1 MADRKAELERKKL
14 KLEQMRKERE
24 EKNRQRKLKES
35 GEDKKS
41 GQSGGQTQDLR
52 KETDELLANLGIPES
67 SPTPTQPVKQ
77 SDQKSPTPSEGAPS
91 VAAPTQI
98 TSRQRA
104 KLSLVKVAETNIP
117 PRENVSYSKETQT
130 VIVET
135 AEKEGHK
142 YGARGPWDYYDDQ
155 SDETCSIS
163 SLVRGASSRFSSP
176 RHSHSSP
183 HHGSPKFLHHDM
195 EWEDEFEF
203 YDEDEDTD
211 SIDVHPAAPA
221 HKMPHVEMV
230 HPTQTPADIQKQEE
244 KPSQPK
250 MKVIELSE
258 EEKKQIMMTEE
269 FQSFFSKTTRVVE
282 RALDEDIDIFVDYA
296 GGDGEDMESDLRA
309 GERLKLQRNF
319 FDERWSKH
327 RTVTSL
333 DWSKQHPE
341 LLVASYNA
349 NEDSPNDPDGVT
361 LIWNSRFKK
370 TTPEYVFHCQSPV
383 MSSCFAEFH
392 PNLVV
397 GGTYSGQIV
406 LWDNRVNKRT
416 PIQRTPLSAA
426 AHTHPVYC
434 INVVGTQNAHNLISV
449 STDGKMCSWSLDMLS
464 QPQDSMELQHKQSK
478 AVAVT
483 CFSFLSGDVNNFVVG
498 SEDCTVYTACRHG
511 GKTGINEAFEGH
523 MGPITG
529 IDCHN
534 VPGQI
539 DFSPY
544 FLTSSFD
551 WTLKLWSIKDQ
562 KFLHSFEDNSDYVY
576 DVQWSPVHPA
586 LFASVDGDG
595 RLDLWNLNNETEV
608 PTASVVVEGGVAL
621 NHCRWHGSGTNI
633 AVGDDVGRIHI
644 YDVAENT
651 ANPKMDEWSRFVRTL
666 QELKQQAVER
676 EEESSLGSISMTS
689 PLR

>member
-24 EKNRQRKLKES
+24 EKNRQRKLKET
-35 GEDKKS
+35 GEEKS
-41 GQSGGQTQDLR
+41 VQSGGQAQNLR
-52 KETDELLANLGIPES
+52 AETDELLANLGIPPATGTPAQPVVPS
-67 SPTPTQPVKQ
+67 ASISPTPTEGV
-77 SDQKSPTPSEGAPS
+77 SASPT
-91 VAAPTQI
+91 QL

-117 PRENVSYSKETQT
+117 PRENVTYSKETQT
-130 VIVET
+130 IVVET
-135 AEKEGHK
+135 IDK
-142 YGARGPWDYYDDQ
+142 
-155 SDETCSIS
+155 
-163 SLVRGASSRFSSP
+163 
-176 RHSHSSP
+176 
-183 HHGSPKFLHHDM
+183 
-195 EWEDEFEF
+195 
-203 YDEDEDTD
+203 EDEDTD
-211 SIDVHPAAPA
+211 SIDVHPVSPH

-230 HPTQTPADIQKQEE
+230 HPTKTQEDLQKQEE
-244 KPSQPK
+244 KPSQPQK
-250 MKVIELSE
+250 KVLELSE
-258 EEKKQIMMTEE
+258 EEKKQILMSDDFHT
-269 FQSFFSKTTRVVE
+269 FFNKTTRIVE

-296 GGDGEDMESDLRA
+296 GRESEDMESDLRA
-309 GERLKLQRNF
+309 GERLKLQRTF

-327 RTVTSL
+327 RAVTSL

-370 TTPEYVFHCQSPV
+370 TTPEFVFHCQSPV

-483 CFSFLSGDVNNFVVG
+483 SFSFLSGDVNNFVVG

-529 IDCHN
+529 IDCHS

-576 DVQWSPVHPA
+576 DVQWSPIHPA

-608 PTASVVVEGGVAL
+608 PTASVVTEGGVAL
-621 NHCRWHGSGTNI
+621 NHCRWHSSGSNI

-676 EEESSLGSISMTS
+676 EEESSLGSVSMTS

>member
-24 EKNRQRKLKES
+24 EKNRQRKLKET
-35 GEDKKS
+35 GEEKS
-41 GQSGGQTQDLR
+41 VQSGGQAQNLR
-52 KETDELLANLGIPES
+52 AETDELLANLGIPPATGTPAQPVVPS
-67 SPTPTQPVKQ
+67 ASISPTPTEGV
-77 SDQKSPTPSEGAPS
+77 SASPT
-91 VAAPTQI
+91 QL

-117 PRENVSYSKETQT
+117 PRENVTYSKETQT
-130 VIVET
+130 IVVET
-135 AEKEGHK
+135 IDKEGHR
-142 YGARGPWDYYDDQ
+142 YGVRGPWDYYVLTYDDP
-155 SDETCSIS
+155 
-163 SLVRGASSRFSSP
+163 RG
-176 RHSHSSP
+176 HS
-183 HHGSPKFLHHDM
+183 
-195 EWEDEFEF
+195 
-203 YDEDEDTD
+203 DEDTD
-211 SIDVHPAAPA
+211 SIDVHPVSPH

-230 HPTQTPADIQKQEE
+230 HPTKTQEDLQKQEE
-244 KPSQPK
+244 KP
-250 MKVIELSE
+250 ILELSE
-258 EEKKQIMMTEE
+258 EEKKQILMSDDFHT
-269 FQSFFSKTTRVVE
+269 FFNKTTRIVE

-296 GGDGEDMESDLRA
+296 GRESEDMESDLRA
-309 GERLKLQRNF
+309 GERLKLQRTF

-327 RTVTSL
+327 RAVTSL

-370 TTPEYVFHCQSPV
+370 TTPEFVFHCQSPV

-483 CFSFLSGDVNNFVVG
+483 SFSFLSGDVNNFVVG

-529 IDCHN
+529 IDCHS

-576 DVQWSPVHPA
+576 DVQWSPIHPA

-608 PTASVVVEGGVAL
+608 PTASVVTEGGVAL
-621 NHCRWHGSGTNI
+621 NHCRWHSSGSNI

-676 EEESSLGSISMTS
+676 EEESSLGSVSMTS

>member
-24 EKNRQRKLKES
+24 EKNRQRKFKES
-35 GEDKKS
+35 GEEKKA
-41 GQSGGQTQDLR
+41 
-52 KETDELLANLGIPES
+52 KESAEDIRAKTDELLGSLGIQDTPAPGKPAVQER
-67 SPTPTQPVKQ
+67 SPDHTQ
-77 SDQKSPTPSEGAPS
+77 GAP
-91 VAAPTQI
+91 AAQPSSQI
-98 TSRQRA
+98 TSRQKA
-104 KLSLVKVAETNIP
+104 KLCVVKVGETNIP
-117 PRENVSYSKETQT
+117 PRENVTYSKETQT
-130 VIVET
+130 IVVES
-135 AEKEGHK
+135 AEKEGHRF
-142 YGARGPWDYYDDQ
+142 GARGPWDYYDDH
-155 SDETCSIS
+155 SDDTCSLS
-163 SLVRGASSRFSSP
+163 SLVRGASSRVSSP
-176 RHSHSSP
+176 RHSYSSP
-183 HHGSPKFLHHDM
+183 HHGSPRFVHHDM

-203 YDEDEDTD
+203 YDEDEDAD
-211 SIDVHPAAPA
+211 SIDVHPAPTH

-230 HPTQTPADIQKQEE
+230 HPTQTQEDIQKQEE
-244 KPSQPK
+244 KPI
-250 MKVIELSE
+250 IELSE

-269 FQSFFSKTTRVVE
+269 FTTFFNKTSRIVE

-296 GGDGEDMESDLRA
+296 GGEGEDMESDLRA
-309 GERLKLQRNF
+309 GERLKLQRHF

-327 RTVTSL
+327 RSVTSL

-361 LIWNSRFKK
+361 LIWNSKFKK

-511 GKTGINEAFEGH
+511 GKTGISEAFEGH

-576 DVQWSPVHPA
+576 DVQWSPIHPA

-608 PTASVVVEGGVAL
+608 PTASVVAEGGVAL
-621 NHCRWHGSGTNI
+621 NHCRWHSSGSNI
-633 AVGDDVGRIHI
+633 AVGDDVGKIHI

-676 EEESSLGSISMTS
+676 EEESSLGSVSMTS

>member
-24 EKNRQRKLKES
+24 EKNRQRKFKES
-35 GEDKKS
+35 GEEKKA
-41 GQSGGQTQDLR
+41 
-52 KETDELLANLGIPES
+52 KESAEDIRAKTDELLGSLGIQDTPAPGKPVVQER
-67 SPTPTQPVKQ
+67 SPDHTQ
-77 SDQKSPTPSEGAPS
+77 GAP
-91 VAAPTQI
+91 AAQPSTQI
-98 TSRQRA
+98 TSRQKA
-104 KLSLVKVAETNIP
+104 KLCVVKVGETNIP
-117 PRENVSYSKETQT
+117 PRENVTYSKETQT
-130 VIVET
+130 IVVES
-135 AEKEGHK
+135 AEKEGH
-142 YGARGPWDYYDDQ
+142 
-155 SDETCSIS
+155 
-163 SLVRGASSRFSSP
+163 RF
-176 RHSHSSP
+176 
-183 HHGSPKFLHHDM
+183 G
-195 EWEDEFEF
+195 
-203 YDEDEDTD
+203 DEDAD
-211 SIDVHPAAPA
+211 SIDVHPAPTH

-230 HPTQTPADIQKQEE
+230 HPTQTQEDIQKQEE
-244 KPSQPK
+244 KPSSPVK
-250 MKVIELSE
+250 KVIELSE

-269 FQSFFSKTTRVVE
+269 FTTFFNKTSRIVE

-296 GGDGEDMESDLRA
+296 GGEGEDMESDLRA
-309 GERLKLQRNF
+309 GERLKLQRHF

-327 RTVTSL
+327 RSVTSL

-361 LIWNSRFKK
+361 LIWNSKFKK

-511 GKTGINEAFEGH
+511 GKTGISEAFEGH

-576 DVQWSPVHPA
+576 DVQWSPIHPA

-608 PTASVVVEGGVAL
+608 PTASVVAEGGVAL
-621 NHCRWHGSGTNI
+621 NHCRWHSSGSNI
-633 AVGDDVGRIHI
+633 AVGDDVGKIHI

-676 EEESSLGSISMTS
+676 EEESSLGSVSMTS

>member
-24 EKNRQRKLKES
+24 EKNRQRKLKET
-35 GEDKKS
+35 GEEKS
-41 GQSGGQTQDLR
+41 VQSGGQAQNLR
-52 KETDELLANLGIPES
+52 AETDELLANLGIPPATGTPAQPVVPS
-67 SPTPTQPVKQ
+67 ASISPTPTEGV
-77 SDQKSPTPSEGAPS
+77 SASPT
-91 VAAPTQI
+91 QL

-117 PRENVSYSKETQT
+117 PRENVTYSKETQT
-130 VIVET
+130 IVVET
-135 AEKEGHK
+135 IDKEGHR
-142 YGARGPWDYYDDQ
+142 YGVLTYDDP
-155 SDETCSIS
+155 
-163 SLVRGASSRFSSP
+163 RG
-176 RHSHSSP
+176 HS
-183 HHGSPKFLHHDM
+183 
-195 EWEDEFEF
+195 
-203 YDEDEDTD
+203 DEDTD
-211 SIDVHPAAPA
+211 SIDVHPVSPH

-230 HPTQTPADIQKQEE
+230 HPTKTQEDLQKQEE
-244 KPSQPK
+244 KPSQPQK
-250 MKVIELSE
+250 KVLELSE
-258 EEKKQIMMTEE
+258 EEKKQILMSDDFHT
-269 FQSFFSKTTRVVE
+269 FFNKTTRIVE

-296 GGDGEDMESDLRA
+296 GRESEDMESDLRA
-309 GERLKLQRNF
+309 GERLKLQRTF

-327 RTVTSL
+327 RAVTSL

-370 TTPEYVFHCQSPV
+370 TTPEFVFHCQSPV

-483 CFSFLSGDVNNFVVG
+483 SFSFLSGDVNNFVVG

-529 IDCHN
+529 IDCHS

-576 DVQWSPVHPA
+576 DVQWSPIHPA

-608 PTASVVVEGGVAL
+608 PTASVVTEGGVAL
-621 NHCRWHGSGTNI
+621 NHCRWHSSGSNI

-676 EEESSLGSISMTS
+676 EEESSLGSVSMTS

>member
-24 EKNRQRKLKES
+24 EKNRQRKLKET
-35 GEDKKS
+35 GEEKS
-41 GQSGGQTQDLR
+41 VQSGGQAQNLR
-52 KETDELLANLGIPES
+52 AETDELLANLGIPPATGTPAQPVVPS
-67 SPTPTQPVKQ
+67 ASISPTPTEGV
-77 SDQKSPTPSEGAPS
+77 SASPT
-91 VAAPTQI
+91 QL

-117 PRENVSYSKETQT
+117 PRENVTYSKETQT
-130 VIVET
+130 IVVET
-135 AEKEGHK
+135 IDKEGHR
-142 YGARGPWDYYDDQ
+142 YGVRGPWDYYG
-155 SDETCSIS
+155 
-163 SLVRGASSRFSSP
+163 VSSRFSSP
-176 RHSHSSP
+176 RHSNYSSP
-183 HHGSPKFLHHDM
+183 HHGSPRFVYHDM
-195 EWEDEFEF
+195 EWEDEFEY

-211 SIDVHPAAPA
+211 SIDVHPVSPH

-230 HPTQTPADIQKQEE
+230 HPTKTQEDLQKQEE
-244 KPSQPK
+244 KPSQPQK
-250 MKVIELSE
+250 KVLELSE
-258 EEKKQIMMTEE
+258 EEKKQILMSDDFHT
-269 FQSFFSKTTRVVE
+269 FFNKTTRIVE

-296 GGDGEDMESDLRA
+296 GRESEDMESDLRA
-309 GERLKLQRNF
+309 GERLKLQRTF

-327 RTVTSL
+327 RAVTSL

-370 TTPEYVFHCQSPV
+370 TTPEFVFHCQSPV

-483 CFSFLSGDVNNFVVG
+483 SFSFLSGDVNNFVVG

-529 IDCHN
+529 IDCHS

-576 DVQWSPVHPA
+576 DVQWSPIHPA

-608 PTASVVVEGGVAL
+608 PTASVVTEGGVAL
-621 NHCRWHGSGTNI
+621 NHCRWHSSGSNI

-676 EEESSLGSISMTS
+676 EEESSLGSVSMTS

>member
-24 EKNRQRKLKES
+24 EKNRQRKVKEG
-35 GEDKKS
+35 GEEKKVAPTSS
-41 GQSGGQTQDLR
+41 GQSQDLR
-52 KETDELLANLGIPES
+52 AQTDELLSSLGIPPAS
-67 SPTPTQPVKQ
+67 GNDSQAVVQPVKETVG
-77 SDQKSPTPSEGAPS
+77 PNEGAPATS
-91 VAAPTQI
+91 AVTTQQA
-98 TSRQRA
+98 SRRKA
-104 KLSLVKVAETNIP
+104 KLTLTKVGETNIP
-117 PRENVSYSKETQT
+117 PRENVTYSKETQT
-130 VIVET
+130 IVVDT
-135 AEKEGHK
+135 TEK
-142 YGARGPWDYYDDQ
+142 
-155 SDETCSIS
+155 
-163 SLVRGASSRFSSP
+163 
-176 RHSHSSP
+176 
-183 HHGSPKFLHHDM
+183 
-195 EWEDEFEF
+195 
-203 YDEDEDTD
+203 EDEDTD
-211 SIDVHPAAPA
+211 SIDVHPAPTH
-221 HKMPHVEMV
+221 HKMPHVENV
-230 HPTQTPADIQKQEE
+230 HPTLTQEDIQKQEE
-244 KPSQPK
+244 KPI
-250 MKVIELSE
+250 IELSE

-269 FQSFFSKTTRVVE
+269 FQTFFNKTTRVVE
-282 RALDEDIDIFVDYA
+282 RALDEEIDIFVDYA
-296 GGDGEDMESDLRA
+296 GGESEDMESDLRA

-361 LIWNSRFKK
+361 LIWNSKFKK

-511 GKTGINEAFEGH
+511 GKTGISEAFEGH

-576 DVQWSPVHPA
+576 DVQWSPIHPA

-608 PTASVVVEGGVAL
+608 PTASVVAEGGVAL
-621 NHCRWHGSGTNI
+621 NHCRWHGSGSSI

-676 EEESSLGSISMTS
+676 EEESSLGSVSMTS

>member
-24 EKNRQRKLKES
+24 EKNRQRKFKES
-35 GEDKKS
+35 GEEKKA
-41 GQSGGQTQDLR
+41 
-52 KETDELLANLGIPES
+52 KESAEDIRAKTDELLGSLGIQDTPAPGKPVVQER
-67 SPTPTQPVKQ
+67 SPDHTQ
-77 SDQKSPTPSEGAPS
+77 GAP
-91 VAAPTQI
+91 AAQPSTQI
-98 TSRQRA
+98 TSRQKA
-104 KLSLVKVAETNIP
+104 KLCVVKVGETNIP
-117 PRENVSYSKETQT
+117 PRENVTYSKETQT
-130 VIVET
+130 IVVES
-135 AEKEGHK
+135 AEKE
-142 YGARGPWDYYDDQ
+142 ARGPWDYYVLTYDDPRGH
-155 SDETCSIS
+155 SDED
-163 SLVRGASSRFSSP
+163 A
-176 RHSHSSP
+176 
-183 HHGSPKFLHHDM
+183 
-195 EWEDEFEF
+195 
-203 YDEDEDTD
+203 D
-211 SIDVHPAAPA
+211 SIDVHPAPTH

-230 HPTQTPADIQKQEE
+230 HPTQTQEDIQKQEE
-244 KPSQPK
+244 KPSPPVK
-250 MKVIELSE
+250 TGSPVKKVIELSE

-269 FQSFFSKTTRVVE
+269 FTTFFNKTSRIVE

-296 GGDGEDMESDLRA
+296 GGEGEDMESDLRA
-309 GERLKLQRNF
+309 GERLKLQRHF

-327 RTVTSL
+327 RSVTSL

-361 LIWNSRFKK
+361 LIWNSKFKK

-511 GKTGINEAFEGH
+511 GKTGISEAFEGH

-576 DVQWSPVHPA
+576 DVQWSPIHPA

-608 PTASVVVEGGVAL
+608 PTASVVAEGGVAL
-621 NHCRWHGSGTNI
+621 NHCRWHSSGSNI
-633 AVGDDVGRIHI
+633 AVGDDVGKIHI

-676 EEESSLGSISMTS
+676 EEESSLGSVSMTS

>member
-24 EKNRQRKLKES
+24 EKNRQRKFKES
-35 GEDKKS
+35 GEEKKA
-41 GQSGGQTQDLR
+41 
-52 KETDELLANLGIPES
+52 KESAEDIRAKTDELLGSLGIQDTPAPGKPAVQER
-67 SPTPTQPVKQ
+67 SPDHTQ
-77 SDQKSPTPSEGAPS
+77 GAP
-91 VAAPTQI
+91 AAQPSSQI
-98 TSRQRA
+98 TSRQKA
-104 KLSLVKVAETNIP
+104 KLCVVKVGETNIP
-117 PRENVSYSKETQT
+117 PRENVTYSKETQT
-130 VIVET
+130 IVVES
-135 AEKEGHK
+135 AEKE
-142 YGARGPWDYYDDQ
+142 
-155 SDETCSIS
+155 
-163 SLVRGASSRFSSP
+163 
-176 RHSHSSP
+176 
-183 HHGSPKFLHHDM
+183 
-195 EWEDEFEF
+195 
-203 YDEDEDTD
+203 DEDAD
-211 SIDVHPAAPA
+211 SIDVHPAPTH

-230 HPTQTPADIQKQEE
+230 HPTQTQEDIQKQEE
-244 KPSQPK
+244 KPI
-250 MKVIELSE
+250 IELSE

-269 FQSFFSKTTRVVE
+269 FTTFFNKTSRIVE

-296 GGDGEDMESDLRA
+296 GGEGEDMESDLRA
-309 GERLKLQRNF
+309 GERLKLQRHF

-327 RTVTSL
+327 RSVTSL

-361 LIWNSRFKK
+361 LIWNSKFKK

-511 GKTGINEAFEGH
+511 GKTGISEAFEGH

-576 DVQWSPVHPA
+576 DVQWSPIHPA

-608 PTASVVVEGGVAL
+608 PTASVVAEGGVAL
-621 NHCRWHGSGTNI
+621 NHCRWHSSGSNI
-633 AVGDDVGRIHI
+633 AVGDDVGKIHI

-676 EEESSLGSISMTS
+676 EEESSLGSVSMTS

>member
-24 EKNRQRKLKES
+24 EKNRQRKVKEG
-35 GEDKKS
+35 GEEKKVAPTSS
-41 GQSGGQTQDLR
+41 GQSQDLR
-52 KETDELLANLGIPES
+52 AQTDELLSSLGIPPAS
-67 SPTPTQPVKQ
+67 GNDSQAVVQPVKETVG
-77 SDQKSPTPSEGAPS
+77 PNEGAPATS
-91 VAAPTQI
+91 AVTTQQA
-98 TSRQRA
+98 SRRKA
-104 KLSLVKVAETNIP
+104 KLTVTKVGETNIP
-117 PRENVSYSKETQT
+117 PRENVTYSKETQT
-130 VIVET
+130 IVVDT
-135 AEKEGHK
+135 TEKE
-142 YGARGPWDYYDDQ
+142 ARGPWDYY
-155 SDETCSIS
+155 
-163 SLVRGASSRFSSP
+163 
-176 RHSHSSP
+176 
-183 HHGSPKFLHHDM
+183 
-195 EWEDEFEF
+195 
-203 YDEDEDTD
+203 DEDTD
-211 SIDVHPAAPA
+211 SIDVHPAPTH
-221 HKMPHVEMV
+221 HKMPHVENV
-230 HPTQTPADIQKQEE
+230 HPTLTQEDIQKQEE
-244 KPSQPK
+244 KPSAPATK
-250 MKVIELSE
+250 DSPVTMVKKVIELSE

-269 FQSFFSKTTRVVE
+269 FQTFFNKTTRVVE
-282 RALDEDIDIFVDYA
+282 RALDEEIDIFVDYA
-296 GGDGEDMESDLRA
+296 GGESEDMESDLRA

-361 LIWNSRFKK
+361 LIWNSKFKK

-511 GKTGINEAFEGH
+511 GKTGISEAFEGH

-576 DVQWSPVHPA
+576 DVQWSPIHPA

-608 PTASVVVEGGVAL
+608 PTASVVAEGGVAL
-621 NHCRWHGSGTNI
+621 NHCRWHGSGSSI

-676 EEESSLGSISMTS
+676 EEESSLGSVSMTS

>member
-24 EKNRQRKLKES
+24 EKNRQRKVKEG
-35 GEDKKS
+35 GEEKKVAPTSS
-41 GQSGGQTQDLR
+41 GQSQDLR
-52 KETDELLANLGIPES
+52 AQTDELLSSLGIPPAS
-67 SPTPTQPVKQ
+67 GNDSQAVVQPVKETVG
-77 SDQKSPTPSEGAPS
+77 PNEGAPATS
-91 VAAPTQI
+91 AVTTQQA
-98 TSRQRA
+98 SRRKA
-104 KLSLVKVAETNIP
+104 KLTVTKVGETNIP
-117 PRENVSYSKETQT
+117 PRENVTYSKETQT
-130 VIVET
+130 IVVDT
-135 AEKEGHK
+135 TEK
-142 YGARGPWDYYDDQ
+142 
-155 SDETCSIS
+155 
-163 SLVRGASSRFSSP
+163 
-176 RHSHSSP
+176 
-183 HHGSPKFLHHDM
+183 
-195 EWEDEFEF
+195 
-203 YDEDEDTD
+203 EDEDTD
-211 SIDVHPAAPA
+211 SIDVHPAPTH
-221 HKMPHVEMV
+221 HKMPHVENV
-230 HPTQTPADIQKQEE
+230 HPTLTQEDIQKQEE
-244 KPSQPK
+244 KPI
-250 MKVIELSE
+250 IELSE

-269 FQSFFSKTTRVVE
+269 FQTFFNKTTRIVE
-282 RALDEDIDIFVDYA
+282 RALDEEIDIFVDYA
-296 GGDGEDMESDLRA
+296 GGESEDMESDLRA

-361 LIWNSRFKK
+361 LIWNSKFKK

-511 GKTGINEAFEGH
+511 GKTGISEAFEGH

-576 DVQWSPVHPA
+576 DVQWSPIHPA

-608 PTASVVVEGGVAL
+608 PTASVVAEGGVAL
-621 NHCRWHGSGTNI
+621 NHCRWHGSGSSI

-676 EEESSLGSISMTS
+676 EEESSLGSVSMTS

>member
-24 EKNRQRKLKES
+24 EKNRQRKLKET
-35 GEDKKS
+35 GEEKS
-41 GQSGGQTQDLR
+41 VQSGGQAQNLR
-52 KETDELLANLGIPES
+52 AETDELLANLGIPPATGTPAQPVVPS
-67 SPTPTQPVKQ
+67 ASISPTPTEGV
-77 SDQKSPTPSEGAPS
+77 SASPT
-91 VAAPTQI
+91 QL

-117 PRENVSYSKETQT
+117 PRENVTYSKETQT
-130 VIVET
+130 IVVET
-135 AEKEGHK
+135 IDKEGHR
-142 YGARGPWDYYDDQ
+142 YGVRGPWDYYDEH
-155 SDETCSIS
+155 SDDTCSIS
-163 SLVRGASSRFSSP
+163 SLVRGVSSRFSSP
-176 RHSHSSP
+176 RHSNYSSP
-183 HHGSPKFLHHDM
+183 HHGSPRFVYHDM
-195 EWEDEFEF
+195 EWEDEFEY

-211 SIDVHPAAPA
+211 SIDVHPVSPH

-230 HPTQTPADIQKQEE
+230 HPTKTQEDLQKQEE
-244 KPSQPK
+244 KP
-250 MKVIELSE
+250 ILELSE
-258 EEKKQIMMTEE
+258 EEKKQILMSDDFHT
-269 FQSFFSKTTRVVE
+269 FFNKTTRIVE

-296 GGDGEDMESDLRA
+296 GRESEDMESDLRA
-309 GERLKLQRNF
+309 GERLKLQRTF

-327 RTVTSL
+327 RAVTSL

-370 TTPEYVFHCQSPV
+370 TTPEFVFHCQSPV

-483 CFSFLSGDVNNFVVG
+483 SFSFLSGDVNNFVVG

-529 IDCHN
+529 IDCHS

-576 DVQWSPVHPA
+576 DVQWSPIHPA

-608 PTASVVVEGGVAL
+608 PTASVVTEGGVAL
-621 NHCRWHGSGTNI
+621 NHCRWHSSGSNI

-676 EEESSLGSISMTS
+676 EEESSLGSVSMTS

>member
-24 EKNRQRKLKES
+24 EKNRQRKVKEG
-35 GEDKKS
+35 GEEKKVAPTSS
-41 GQSGGQTQDLR
+41 GQSQDLR
-52 KETDELLANLGIPES
+52 AQTDELLSSLGIPPAS
-67 SPTPTQPVKQ
+67 GNDSQAVVQPVKETVG
-77 SDQKSPTPSEGAPS
+77 PNEGAPATS
-91 VAAPTQI
+91 AVTTQQA
-98 TSRQRA
+98 SRRKA
-104 KLSLVKVAETNIP
+104 KLTVTKVGETNIP
-117 PRENVSYSKETQT
+117 PRENVTYSKETQT
-130 VIVET
+130 IVVDT
-135 AEKEGHK
+135 TEKEGHRF
-142 YGARGPWDYYDDQ
+142 GVLTYDDP
-155 SDETCSIS
+155 
-163 SLVRGASSRFSSP
+163 RG
-176 RHSHSSP
+176 HS
-183 HHGSPKFLHHDM
+183 
-195 EWEDEFEF
+195 
-203 YDEDEDTD
+203 DEDTD
-211 SIDVHPAAPA
+211 SIDVHPAPTH
-221 HKMPHVEMV
+221 HKMPHVENV
-230 HPTQTPADIQKQEE
+230 HPTLTQEDIQKQEE
-244 KPSQPK
+244 KPSAPATK
-250 MKVIELSE
+250 DSPVTTVKKVIELSE

-269 FQSFFSKTTRVVE
+269 FQTFFNKTTRVVE
-282 RALDEDIDIFVDYA
+282 RALDEEIDIFVDYA
-296 GGDGEDMESDLRA
+296 GGESEDMESDLRA

-361 LIWNSRFKK
+361 LIWNSKFKK

-511 GKTGINEAFEGH
+511 GKTGISEAFEGH

-576 DVQWSPVHPA
+576 DVQWSPIHPA

-608 PTASVVVEGGVAL
+608 PTASVVAEGGVAL
-621 NHCRWHGSGTNI
+621 NHCRWHGSGSSI

-676 EEESSLGSISMTS
+676 EEESSLGSVSMTS

>member
-24 EKNRQRKLKES
+24 EKNRQRKVKEG
-35 GEDKKS
+35 GEEKKVAPTSS
-41 GQSGGQTQDLR
+41 GQSQDLR
-52 KETDELLANLGIPES
+52 AQTDELLSSLGIPPAS
-67 SPTPTQPVKQ
+67 GNDSQAVVQPVKETVG
-77 SDQKSPTPSEGAPS
+77 PNEGAPATS
-91 VAAPTQI
+91 AVTTQQA
-98 TSRQRA
+98 SRRKA
-104 KLSLVKVAETNIP
+104 KLTVTKVGETNIP
-117 PRENVSYSKETQT
+117 PRENVTYSKETQT
-130 VIVET
+130 IVVDT
-135 AEKEGHK
+135 TEKEGHRF
-142 YGARGPWDYYDDQ
+142 GARGPWDYY
-155 SDETCSIS
+155 
-163 SLVRGASSRFSSP
+163 
-176 RHSHSSP
+176 
-183 HHGSPKFLHHDM
+183 
-195 EWEDEFEF
+195 
-203 YDEDEDTD
+203 DEDTD
-211 SIDVHPAAPA
+211 SIDVHPAPTH
-221 HKMPHVEMV
+221 HKMPHVENV
-230 HPTQTPADIQKQEE
+230 HPTLTQEDIQKQEE
-244 KPSQPK
+244 KPSAPATK
-250 MKVIELSE
+250 DSPVTMVKKVIELSE

-269 FQSFFSKTTRVVE
+269 FQTFFNKTTRVVE
-282 RALDEDIDIFVDYA
+282 RALDEEIDIFVDYA
-296 GGDGEDMESDLRA
+296 GGESEDMESDLRA

-361 LIWNSRFKK
+361 LIWNSKFKK

-511 GKTGINEAFEGH
+511 GKTGISEAFEGH

-576 DVQWSPVHPA
+576 DVQWSPIHPA

-608 PTASVVVEGGVAL
+608 PTASVVAEGGVAL
-621 NHCRWHGSGTNI
+621 NHCRWHGSGSSI

-676 EEESSLGSISMTS
+676 EEESSLGSVSMTS

>member
-24 EKNRQRKLKES
+24 EKNRQRKLKET
-35 GEDKKS
+35 GEEKS
-41 GQSGGQTQDLR
+41 VQSGGQAQNLR
-52 KETDELLANLGIPES
+52 AETDELLANLGIPPATGTPAQPVVPS
-67 SPTPTQPVKQ
+67 ASISPTPTEGV
-77 SDQKSPTPSEGAPS
+77 SASPT
-91 VAAPTQI
+91 QL

-117 PRENVSYSKETQT
+117 PRENVTYSKETQT
-130 VIVET
+130 IVVET
-135 AEKEGHK
+135 IDKEV
-142 YGARGPWDYYDDQ
+142 RGPWDYYVLTYDDP
-155 SDETCSIS
+155 
-163 SLVRGASSRFSSP
+163 RG
-176 RHSHSSP
+176 HS
-183 HHGSPKFLHHDM
+183 
-195 EWEDEFEF
+195 
-203 YDEDEDTD
+203 DEDTD
-211 SIDVHPAAPA
+211 SIDVHPVSPH

-230 HPTQTPADIQKQEE
+230 HPTKTQEDLQKQEE
-244 KPSQPK
+244 KP
-250 MKVIELSE
+250 ILELSE
-258 EEKKQIMMTEE
+258 EEKKQILMSDDFHT
-269 FQSFFSKTTRVVE
+269 FFNKTTRIVE

-296 GGDGEDMESDLRA
+296 GRESEDMESDLRA
-309 GERLKLQRNF
+309 GERLKLQRTF

-327 RTVTSL
+327 RAVTSL

-370 TTPEYVFHCQSPV
+370 TTPEFVFHCQSPV

-483 CFSFLSGDVNNFVVG
+483 SFSFLSGDVNNFVVG

-529 IDCHN
+529 IDCHS

-576 DVQWSPVHPA
+576 DVQWSPIHPA

-608 PTASVVVEGGVAL
+608 PTASVVTEGGVAL
-621 NHCRWHGSGTNI
+621 NHCRWHSSGSNI

-676 EEESSLGSISMTS
+676 EEESSLGSVSMTS

>member
-24 EKNRQRKLKES
+24 EKNRQRKVKEG
-35 GEDKKS
+35 GEEKKVAPTSS
-41 GQSGGQTQDLR
+41 GQSQDLR
-52 KETDELLANLGIPES
+52 AQTDELLSSLGIPPAS
-67 SPTPTQPVKQ
+67 GNDSQAVVQPVKETVG
-77 SDQKSPTPSEGAPS
+77 PNEGAPATS
-91 VAAPTQI
+91 AVTTQQA
-98 TSRQRA
+98 SRRKA
-104 KLSLVKVAETNIP
+104 KLTVTKVGETNIP
-117 PRENVSYSKETQT
+117 PRENVTYSKETQT
-130 VIVET
+130 IVVDT
-135 AEKEGHK
+135 TEKEGHRF
-142 YGARGPWDYYDDQ
+142 GARGPWDYY
-155 SDETCSIS
+155 
-163 SLVRGASSRFSSP
+163 
-176 RHSHSSP
+176 
-183 HHGSPKFLHHDM
+183 
-195 EWEDEFEF
+195 
-203 YDEDEDTD
+203 DEDTD
-211 SIDVHPAAPA
+211 SIDVHPAPTH
-221 HKMPHVEMV
+221 HKMPHVENV
-230 HPTQTPADIQKQEE
+230 HPTLTQEDIQKQEE
-244 KPSQPK
+244 KPI
-250 MKVIELSE
+250 IELSE

-269 FQSFFSKTTRVVE
+269 FQTFFNKTTRVVE
-282 RALDEDIDIFVDYA
+282 RALDEEIDIFVDYA
-296 GGDGEDMESDLRA
+296 GGESEDMESDLRA

-361 LIWNSRFKK
+361 LIWNSKFKK

-511 GKTGINEAFEGH
+511 GKTGISEAFEGH

-576 DVQWSPVHPA
+576 DVQWSPIHPA

-608 PTASVVVEGGVAL
+608 PTASVVAEGGVAL
-621 NHCRWHGSGTNI
+621 NHCRWHGSGSSI

-676 EEESSLGSISMTS
+676 EEESSLGSVSMTS

>member
-24 EKNRQRKLKES
+24 EKNRQRKVKEG
-35 GEDKKS
+35 GEEKKVAPTSS
-41 GQSGGQTQDLR
+41 GQSQDLR
-52 KETDELLANLGIPES
+52 AQTDELLSSLGIPPAS
-67 SPTPTQPVKQ
+67 GNDSQAVVQPVKETVG
-77 SDQKSPTPSEGAPS
+77 PNEGAPATS
-91 VAAPTQI
+91 AVTTQQA
-98 TSRQRA
+98 SRRKA
-104 KLSLVKVAETNIP
+104 KLTVTKVGETNIP
-117 PRENVSYSKETQT
+117 PRENVTYSKETQT
-130 VIVET
+130 IVVDT
-135 AEKEGHK
+135 TEK
-142 YGARGPWDYYDDQ
+142 
-155 SDETCSIS
+155 
-163 SLVRGASSRFSSP
+163 
-176 RHSHSSP
+176 
-183 HHGSPKFLHHDM
+183 
-195 EWEDEFEF
+195 
-203 YDEDEDTD
+203 EDEDTD
-211 SIDVHPAAPA
+211 SIDVHPAPTH
-221 HKMPHVEMV
+221 HKMPHVENV
-230 HPTQTPADIQKQEE
+230 HPTLTQEDIQKQEE
-244 KPSQPK
+244 KPSAPAT
-250 MKVIELSE
+250 KVIELSE

-269 FQSFFSKTTRVVE
+269 FQTFFNKTTRVVE
-282 RALDEDIDIFVDYA
+282 RALDEEIDIFVDYA
-296 GGDGEDMESDLRA
+296 GGESEDMESDLRA

-361 LIWNSRFKK
+361 LIWNSKFKK

-511 GKTGINEAFEGH
+511 GKTGISEAFEGH

-576 DVQWSPVHPA
+576 DVQWSPIHPA

-608 PTASVVVEGGVAL
+608 PTASVVAEGGVAL
-621 NHCRWHGSGTNI
+621 NHCRWHGSGSSI

-676 EEESSLGSISMTS
+676 EEESSLGSVSMTS

>member
-24 EKNRQRKLKES
+24 EKNRQRKLKET
-35 GEDKKS
+35 GEEKS
-41 GQSGGQTQDLR
+41 VQSGGQAQNLR
-52 KETDELLANLGIPES
+52 AETDELLANLGIPPATGTPAQPVVPS
-67 SPTPTQPVKQ
+67 ASISPTPTEGV
-77 SDQKSPTPSEGAPS
+77 SASPT
-91 VAAPTQI
+91 QL

-117 PRENVSYSKETQT
+117 PRENVTYSKETQT
-130 VIVET
+130 IVVET
-135 AEKEGHK
+135 IDKEGHR
-142 YGARGPWDYYDDQ
+142 YG
-155 SDETCSIS
+155 
-163 SLVRGASSRFSSP
+163 
-176 RHSHSSP
+176 
-183 HHGSPKFLHHDM
+183 
-195 EWEDEFEF
+195 
-203 YDEDEDTD
+203 DEDTD
-211 SIDVHPAAPA
+211 SIDVHPVSPH

-230 HPTQTPADIQKQEE
+230 HPTKTQEDLQKQEE
-244 KPSQPK
+244 KPSQPQK
-250 MKVIELSE
+250 KVLELSE
-258 EEKKQIMMTEE
+258 EEKKQILMSDDFHT
-269 FQSFFSKTTRVVE
+269 FFNKTTRIVE

-296 GGDGEDMESDLRA
+296 GRESEDMESDLRA
-309 GERLKLQRNF
+309 GERLKLQRTF

-327 RTVTSL
+327 RAVTSL

-370 TTPEYVFHCQSPV
+370 TTPEFVFHCQSPV

-483 CFSFLSGDVNNFVVG
+483 SFSFLSGDVNNFVVG

-529 IDCHN
+529 IDCHS

-576 DVQWSPVHPA
+576 DVQWSPIHPA

-608 PTASVVVEGGVAL
+608 PTASVVTEGGVAL
-621 NHCRWHGSGTNI
+621 NHCRWHSSGSNI

-676 EEESSLGSISMTS
+676 EEESSLGSVSMTS

>member
-24 EKNRQRKLKES
+24 EKNRQRKFKES
-35 GEDKKS
+35 GEEKKA
-41 GQSGGQTQDLR
+41 
-52 KETDELLANLGIPES
+52 KESAEDIRAKTDELLGSLGIQDTPAPGKPAVQER
-67 SPTPTQPVKQ
+67 SPDHTQ
-77 SDQKSPTPSEGAPS
+77 GAP
-91 VAAPTQI
+91 AAQPSSQI
-98 TSRQRA
+98 TSRQKA
-104 KLSLVKVAETNIP
+104 KLCVVKVGETNIP
-117 PRENVSYSKETQT
+117 PRENVTYSKETQT
-130 VIVET
+130 IVVES
-135 AEKEGHK
+135 AEKE
-142 YGARGPWDYYDDQ
+142 
-155 SDETCSIS
+155 
-163 SLVRGASSRFSSP
+163 
-176 RHSHSSP
+176 
-183 HHGSPKFLHHDM
+183 
-195 EWEDEFEF
+195 
-203 YDEDEDTD
+203 DEDAD
-211 SIDVHPAAPA
+211 SIDVHPAPTH

-230 HPTQTPADIQKQEE
+230 HPTQTQEDIQKQEE
-244 KPSQPK
+244 KPSPPVK
-250 MKVIELSE
+250 TGSPVKKVIELSE

-269 FQSFFSKTTRVVE
+269 FTTFFNKTSRIVE

-296 GGDGEDMESDLRA
+296 GGEGEDMESDLRA
-309 GERLKLQRNF
+309 GERLKLQRHF

-327 RTVTSL
+327 RSVTSL

-361 LIWNSRFKK
+361 LIWNSKFKK

-511 GKTGINEAFEGH
+511 GKTGISEAFEGH

-576 DVQWSPVHPA
+576 DVQWSPIHPA

-608 PTASVVVEGGVAL
+608 PTASVVAEGGVAL
-621 NHCRWHGSGTNI
+621 NHCRWHSSGSNI
-633 AVGDDVGRIHI
+633 AVGDDVGKIHI

-676 EEESSLGSISMTS
+676 EEESSLGSVSMTS

>member
-24 EKNRQRKLKES
+24 EKNRQRKVKEG
-35 GEDKKS
+35 GEEKKVAPTSS
-41 GQSGGQTQDLR
+41 GQSQDLR
-52 KETDELLANLGIPES
+52 AQTDELLSSLGIPPAS
-67 SPTPTQPVKQ
+67 GNDSQAVVQPVKETVG
-77 SDQKSPTPSEGAPS
+77 PNEGAPATS
-91 VAAPTQI
+91 AVTTQQA
-98 TSRQRA
+98 SRRKA
-104 KLSLVKVAETNIP
+104 KLTVTKVGETNIP
-117 PRENVSYSKETQT
+117 PRENVTYSKETQT
-130 VIVET
+130 IVVDT
-135 AEKEGHK
+135 TEKEGH
-142 YGARGPWDYYDDQ
+142 
-155 SDETCSIS
+155 
-163 SLVRGASSRFSSP
+163 RF
-176 RHSHSSP
+176 
-183 HHGSPKFLHHDM
+183 G
-195 EWEDEFEF
+195 
-203 YDEDEDTD
+203 DEDTD
-211 SIDVHPAAPA
+211 SIDVHPAPTH
-221 HKMPHVEMV
+221 HKMPHVENV
-230 HPTQTPADIQKQEE
+230 HPTLTQEDIQKQEE
-244 KPSQPK
+244 KPSAPAT
-250 MKVIELSE
+250 KVIELSE

-269 FQSFFSKTTRVVE
+269 FQTFFNKTTRVVE
-282 RALDEDIDIFVDYA
+282 RALDEEIDIFVDYA
-296 GGDGEDMESDLRA
+296 GGESEDMESDLRA

-361 LIWNSRFKK
+361 LIWNSKFKK

-511 GKTGINEAFEGH
+511 GKTGISEAFEGH

-576 DVQWSPVHPA
+576 DVQWSPIHPA

-608 PTASVVVEGGVAL
+608 PTASVVAEGGVAL
-621 NHCRWHGSGTNI
+621 NHCRWHGSGSSI

-676 EEESSLGSISMTS
+676 EEESSLGSVSMTS

>member
-24 EKNRQRKLKES
+24 EKNRQRKLKET
-35 GEDKKS
+35 GEEKS
-41 GQSGGQTQDLR
+41 VQSGGQAQNLR
-52 KETDELLANLGIPES
+52 AETDELLANLGIPPATGTPAQPVVPS
-67 SPTPTQPVKQ
+67 ASISPTPTEGV
-77 SDQKSPTPSEGAPS
+77 SASPT
-91 VAAPTQI
+91 QL

-117 PRENVSYSKETQT
+117 PRENVTYSKETQT
-130 VIVET
+130 IVVET
-135 AEKEGHK
+135 IDKEV
-142 YGARGPWDYYDDQ
+142 RGPWDYY
-155 SDETCSIS
+155 
-163 SLVRGASSRFSSP
+163 
-176 RHSHSSP
+176 
-183 HHGSPKFLHHDM
+183 
-195 EWEDEFEF
+195 
-203 YDEDEDTD
+203 DEDTD
-211 SIDVHPAAPA
+211 SIDVHPVSPH

-230 HPTQTPADIQKQEE
+230 HPTKTQEDLQKQEE
-244 KPSQPK
+244 KPSQPQK
-250 MKVIELSE
+250 KVLELSE
-258 EEKKQIMMTEE
+258 EEKKQILMSDDFHT
-269 FQSFFSKTTRVVE
+269 FFNKTTRIVE

-296 GGDGEDMESDLRA
+296 GRESEDMESDLRA
-309 GERLKLQRNF
+309 GERLKLQRTF

-327 RTVTSL
+327 RAVTSL

-370 TTPEYVFHCQSPV
+370 TTPEFVFHCQSPV

-483 CFSFLSGDVNNFVVG
+483 SFSFLSGDVNNFVVG

-529 IDCHN
+529 IDCHS

-576 DVQWSPVHPA
+576 DVQWSPIHPA

-608 PTASVVVEGGVAL
+608 PTASVVTEGGVAL
-621 NHCRWHGSGTNI
+621 NHCRWHSSGSNI

-676 EEESSLGSISMTS
+676 EEESSLGSVSMTS

>member
-24 EKNRQRKLKES
+24 EKNRQRKVKEG
-35 GEDKKS
+35 GEEKKVAPTSS
-41 GQSGGQTQDLR
+41 GQSQDLR
-52 KETDELLANLGIPES
+52 AQTDELLSSLGIPPAS
-67 SPTPTQPVKQ
+67 GNDPQAVVQPVKETVG
-77 SDQKSPTPSEGAPS
+77 PNEGAPATS
-91 VAAPTQI
+91 AVTTQQA
-98 TSRQRA
+98 SRRKA
-104 KLSLVKVAETNIP
+104 KLTVTKVGETNIP
-117 PRENVSYSKETQT
+117 PRENVTYSKETQT
-130 VIVET
+130 IVVDT
-135 AEKEGHK
+135 TEK
-142 YGARGPWDYYDDQ
+142 
-155 SDETCSIS
+155 
-163 SLVRGASSRFSSP
+163 
-176 RHSHSSP
+176 
-183 HHGSPKFLHHDM
+183 
-195 EWEDEFEF
+195 
-203 YDEDEDTD
+203 EDEDTD
-211 SIDVHPAAPA
+211 SIDVHPAPTH
-221 HKMPHVEMV
+221 HKMPHVENV
-230 HPTQTPADIQKQEE
+230 HPTLTQEDIQKQEE
-244 KPSQPK
+244 KPI
-250 MKVIELSE
+250 IELSE

-269 FQSFFSKTTRVVE
+269 FQTFFNKTTRVVE
-282 RALDEDIDIFVDYA
+282 RALDEEIDIFVDYA
-296 GGDGEDMESDLRA
+296 GGESEDMESDLRA

-361 LIWNSRFKK
+361 LIWNSKFKK

-511 GKTGINEAFEGH
+511 GKTGISEAFEGH

-576 DVQWSPVHPA
+576 DVQWSPIHPA

-608 PTASVVVEGGVAL
+608 PTASVVAEGGVAL
-621 NHCRWHGSGTNI
+621 NHCRWHGSGSSI

-676 EEESSLGSISMTS
+676 EEESSLGSVSMTS

>member
-24 EKNRQRKLKES
+24 EKNRQRKVKEG
-35 GEDKKS
+35 GEEKKAAPTSS
-41 GQSGGQTQDLR
+41 GQSHDLR
-52 KETDELLANLGIPES
+52 AQTDELLSSLGIPPAS
-67 SPTPTQPVKQ
+67 GNDSQAVVQPVKETVG
-77 SDQKSPTPSEGAPS
+77 PNEGAPATS
-91 VAAPTQI
+91 AVTTQQA
-98 TSRQRA
+98 SRRKA
-104 KLSLVKVAETNIP
+104 KLTVTKVGETNIP
-117 PRENVSYSKETQT
+117 PRENVTYSKETQT
-130 VIVET
+130 IVVDT
-135 AEKEGHK
+135 TEKEGH
-142 YGARGPWDYYDDQ
+142 
-155 SDETCSIS
+155 
-163 SLVRGASSRFSSP
+163 RF
-176 RHSHSSP
+176 
-183 HHGSPKFLHHDM
+183 G
-195 EWEDEFEF
+195 
-203 YDEDEDTD
+203 DEDTD
-211 SIDVHPAAPA
+211 SIDVHPAPTH
-221 HKMPHVEMV
+221 HKMPHVENV
-230 HPTQTPADIQKQEE
+230 HPTLTQEDIQKQEE
-244 KPSQPK
+244 KPSAPATK
-250 MKVIELSE
+250 DSPVTMVKKVIELSE

-269 FQSFFSKTTRVVE
+269 FQTFFNKTTRVVE
-282 RALDEDIDIFVDYA
+282 RALDEEIDIFVDYA
-296 GGDGEDMESDLRA
+296 GGESEDMESDLRA

-361 LIWNSRFKK
+361 LIWNSKFKK

-511 GKTGINEAFEGH
+511 GKTGISEAFEGH

-576 DVQWSPVHPA
+576 DVQWSPIHPA

-608 PTASVVVEGGVAL
+608 PTASVVAEGGVAL
-621 NHCRWHGSGTNI
+621 NHCRWHGSGSSI

-676 EEESSLGSISMTS
+676 EEESSLGSVSMTS

>member
-24 EKNRQRKLKES
+24 EKNRQRKFKES
-35 GEDKKS
+35 GEEKKA
-41 GQSGGQTQDLR
+41 
-52 KETDELLANLGIPES
+52 KESAEDIRAKTDELLGSLGIQDTPAPGKPVVQER
-67 SPTPTQPVKQ
+67 SPDHTQ
-77 SDQKSPTPSEGAPS
+77 GAP
-91 VAAPTQI
+91 AAQPSTQI
-98 TSRQRA
+98 TSRQKA
-104 KLSLVKVAETNIP
+104 KLCVVKVGETNIP
-117 PRENVSYSKETQT
+117 PRENVTYSKETQT
-130 VIVET
+130 IVVES
-135 AEKEGHK
+135 AEKEGHRF
-142 YGARGPWDYYDDQ
+142 GDDH
-155 SDETCSIS
+155 SDDTCSLS
-163 SLVRGASSRFSSP
+163 SLVRGASSRVSSP
-176 RHSHSSP
+176 RHSYSSP
-183 HHGSPKFLHHDM
+183 HHGSPRFVHHDM

-203 YDEDEDTD
+203 YDEVLTYDDPRGHSDEDAD
-211 SIDVHPAAPA
+211 SIDVHPAPTH

-230 HPTQTPADIQKQEE
+230 HPTQTQEDIQKQEE
-244 KPSQPK
+244 KPSPPVK
-250 MKVIELSE
+250 TVIELSE

-269 FQSFFSKTTRVVE
+269 FTTFFNKTSRIVE

-296 GGDGEDMESDLRA
+296 GGEGEDMESDLRA
-309 GERLKLQRNF
+309 GERLKLQRHF

-327 RTVTSL
+327 RSVTSL

-361 LIWNSRFKK
+361 LIWNSKFKK

-511 GKTGINEAFEGH
+511 GKTGISEAFEGH

-576 DVQWSPVHPA
+576 DVQWSPIHPA

-608 PTASVVVEGGVAL
+608 PTASVVAEGGVAL
-621 NHCRWHGSGTNI
+621 NHCRWHSSGSNI
-633 AVGDDVGRIHI
+633 AVGDDVGKIHI

-676 EEESSLGSISMTS
+676 EEESSLGSVSMTS

>member
-24 EKNRQRKLKES
+24 EKNRQRKVKEG
-35 GEDKKS
+35 GEEKKVAPTSS
-41 GQSGGQTQDLR
+41 GQSQDLR
-52 KETDELLANLGIPES
+52 AQTDELLSSLGIPPAS
-67 SPTPTQPVKQ
+67 GNDSQAVVQPVKETVG
-77 SDQKSPTPSEGAPS
+77 PNEGAPATS
-91 VAAPTQI
+91 AVTTQQA
-98 TSRQRA
+98 SRRKA
-104 KLSLVKVAETNIP
+104 KLTVTKVGETNIP
-117 PRENVSYSKETQT
+117 PRENVTYSKETQT
-130 VIVET
+130 IVVDT
-135 AEKEGHK
+135 TEKE
-142 YGARGPWDYYDDQ
+142 ARGPWDYYVLTYDDP
-155 SDETCSIS
+155 
-163 SLVRGASSRFSSP
+163 RG
-176 RHSHSSP
+176 HS
-183 HHGSPKFLHHDM
+183 
-195 EWEDEFEF
+195 
-203 YDEDEDTD
+203 DEDTD
-211 SIDVHPAAPA
+211 SIDVHPAPTH
-221 HKMPHVEMV
+221 HKMPHVENV
-230 HPTQTPADIQKQEE
+230 HPTLTQEDIQKQEE
-244 KPSQPK
+244 KPSAPATK
-250 MKVIELSE
+250 DSPVTMVKKVIELSE

-269 FQSFFSKTTRVVE
+269 FQTFFNKTTRVVE
-282 RALDEDIDIFVDYA
+282 RALDEEIDIFVDYA
-296 GGDGEDMESDLRA
+296 GGESEDMESDLRA

-361 LIWNSRFKK
+361 LIWNSKFKK

-511 GKTGINEAFEGH
+511 GKTGISEAFEGH

-576 DVQWSPVHPA
+576 DVQWSPIHPA

-608 PTASVVVEGGVAL
+608 PTASVVAEGGVAL
-621 NHCRWHGSGTNI
+621 NHCRWHGSGSSI

-676 EEESSLGSISMTS
+676 EEESSLGSVSMTS